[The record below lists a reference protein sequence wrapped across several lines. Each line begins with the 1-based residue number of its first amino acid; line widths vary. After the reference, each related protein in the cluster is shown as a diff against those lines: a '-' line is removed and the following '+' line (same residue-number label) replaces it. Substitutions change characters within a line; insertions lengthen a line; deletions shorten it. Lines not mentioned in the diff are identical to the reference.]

1 MRKSRK
7 HQQQKDSQPIGIP
20 FKRPAW
26 SNSLAIA
33 PWGSEKHRM
42 YFRMYLRVLPVVSRP
57 QEKGE

>member
-1 MRKSRK
+1 MRRQRK
-7 HQQQKDSQPIGIP
+7 KQKDKRREPIGIP

-33 PWGSEKHRM
+33 PWGSEKHRL
-42 YFRMYLRVLPVVSRP
+42 YFGMYLRVLPVVSRQ